1 MCVCVYVRT
10 HAKLFITTQVTL
22 VACCRCFL
30 QVTKSYSTYEHACV
44 GNLHARVGNVHVCVR
59 ACVTVTGLHEQT

>member
-1 MCVCVYVRT
+1 MFST
-10 HAKLFITTQVTL
+10 STMAINTSI
-22 VACCRCFL
+22 
-30 QVTKSYSTYEHACV
+30 SYSTYEHACV